1 MATKETFILDIT
13 VPLLEKQ
20 VEMLEKA
27 SKAFK
32 EVASG
37 ECSSEIGQAYL
48 AANKTSKKLKKK
60 QATDP
65 NKPKRSPSGYHLFM
79 SVHSSSLKEENPGKN
94 QTEILTIVAKKWH
107 DSTVEEKN
115 VYMKQA
121 AVLKDEFELKLEEY
135 NRGLKS
141 SSIDSQ
147 SASPT
152 NSTEAMH
159 TFEASEASEELL
171 LLKKRS
177 SDQML
182 TAGTGTEDGT
192 EDDKN
197 KKPTKKQKAK

>member
-1 MATKETFILDIT
+1 MATKQGFVDIMT
-13 VPLLEKQ
+13 TLLENQ
-20 VEMLEKA
+20 VAFLQHA
-27 SKAFK
+27 IKAFK

-37 ECSSEIGQAYL
+37 GESTSEIGQAYL

-60 QATDP
+60 LAADP

-182 TAGTGTEDGT
+182 TAGTGTEDD
-192 EDDKN
+192 EN
-197 KKPTKKQKAK
+197 SKPTKKVKAK

>member
-20 VEMLEKA
+20 VEMLEQA

-48 AANKTSKKLKKK
+48 AASGKQAKKLKKK
-60 QATDP
+60 ATDP
-65 NKPKRSPSGYHLFM
+65 NKPTRSLSGYHLFM
-79 SVHSSSLKEENPGKN
+79 SVHTSSFKEENPDKH
-94 QTEILTIVAKKWH
+94 QTEILAVVAKKWK
-107 DSTVEEKN
+107 DLTLEGKS

-121 AVLKDEFELKLEEY
+121 AALKVEYEKQLEEY

-141 SSIDSQ
+141 SSNDSQ
-147 SASPT
+147 SASPMT
-152 NSTEAMH
+152 SSEALNMH
-159 TFEASEASEELL
+159 TSEASEELL

-177 SDQML
+177 SLQML

>member
-1 MATKETFILDIT
+1 MATKQGFVDIMT
-13 VPLLEKQ
+13 TLLENQ
-20 VEMLEKA
+20 VAFLQHA
-27 SKAFK
+27 IKAFK

-37 ECSSEIGQAYL
+37 GESTSEIGQAYL
-48 AANKTSKKLKKK
+48 AANKTSKKLKKTL
-60 QATDP
+60 AADP

-182 TAGTGTEDGT
+182 TAGTGTEDD
-192 EDDKN
+192 EN
-197 KKPTKKQKAK
+197 SKPTKKVKAK

>member
-1 MATKETFILDIT
+1 MATKQGFVDIMT
-13 VPLLEKQ
+13 TLLENQ
-20 VEMLEKA
+20 VAFLQHA
-27 SKAFK
+27 IKAFK

-37 ECSSEIGQAYL
+37 GESTSEIGQAYL

-60 QATDP
+60 LAADP

-135 NRGLKS
+135 NRSLKS

-152 NSTEAMH
+152 TSSEALNMH
-159 TFEASEASEELL
+159 TSEASEELL

-177 SDQML
+177 SLQML

>member
-1 MATKETFILDIT
+1 MATKQGFVDIMT
-13 VPLLEKQ
+13 TLLENQ
-20 VEMLEKA
+20 VAFLQHA
-27 SKAFK
+27 IKAFK

-37 ECSSEIGQAYL
+37 GESTSEIGQAYL

-60 QATDP
+60 LAADP

-159 TFEASEASEELL
+159 TFEASEASDELL

-182 TAGTGTEDGT
+182 TAGTGTEDD
-192 EDDKN
+192 EN
-197 KKPTKKQKAK
+197 SKPTKKVKAK